1 MKYALI
7 GNPNVGKSLIFSQLT
22 GLGVEVSNYPGTTV
36 ALKSGPV
43 CVQREIQQLTD
54 LPGVYSLDGTTDEEI
69 LVRDELGAGRVD
81 VAIVVMDASHM
92 ERNLYL
98 LLQVAEYG
106 VPMVVVANMM
116 DEAEAQGLAPDLPR
130 LGGLLGV
137 EVIPAAATQGR
148 GIGAIMPAATAKA
161 RPPSFTIPYDADIE
175 AAIRSLEKTV
185 GATRIRAVLALEG
198 IGTDPALV
206 EAGKTLAGE
215 IEPSH
220 RMSVHQILA
229 ANRYHFAREIAAKV
243 IREREPRRGIDP
255 DRLLMHAWPGV
266 PILIAILIGMLV
278 FVFFTG
284 TLLERELVALFN
296 QYLIAPVQAASLPP
310 FAATLV
316 LSVLLAVEAGLAI
329 AFPFVFLFALCI
341 SVLEDSGY
349 MGRAAFLA
357 DRAMHRLGLHGGAV
371 IPMVLSFG
379 CNVPA
384 VMAMRSLR
392 SRRERIIASFL
403 IIMVPC
409 SARSV
414 VISGIVAA
422 FIGIPAALSVYGI
435 VLALT
440 IATGLFLSRITP
452 GDRFGMILEVPPLR
466 RPAAA
471 MVLRKAWYRVSE
483 FLFLAMP
490 VLILGSVVLGVL
502 SWSGILGLFEDA
514 IAPAL
519 EAVLGLPPYAAT
531 ALIFGILR
539 KEMAFETLVV
549 LAGTA
554 DLASVMTSVQLYT
567 FAIIS
572 TLFIP
577 CISTIAV
584 LSKQMGSRVA
594 IAVTAYTVAL
604 GILIGAAIHMLFG

>member
-1 MKYALI
+1 MRYALI

-22 GLGVEVSNYPGTTV
+22 GLGVEISNYPGTTV

-54 LPGVYSLDGTTDEEI
+54 LPGVYSLAGAADEET
-69 LVRDELGAGRVD
+69 LVRGELGEGRVD
-81 VAIVVMDASHM
+81 VAIVVMDASHL

-106 VPMVVVANMM
+106 VPLVAVANMM
-116 DEAEAQGLAPDLPR
+116 DEAEAAGLALDLPR
-130 LGGLLGV
+130 LGDMLGV
-137 EVIPAAATQGR
+137 EVIPTAATQAR
-148 GIGAIMPAATAKA
+148 GIAEILPAAMAKA
-161 RPPSFTIPYDADIE
+161 RPPSFPVPYDADIE
-175 AAIRSLEKTV
+175 AAIRSLQKTL
-185 GATRIRAVLALEG
+185 GATRIQAILALEG
-198 IGTDPALV
+198 IGSDPAMV
-206 EAGKTLAGE
+206 EAGKILAGE

-229 ANRYHFAREIAAKV
+229 ANRHHFAREVAGKV

-255 DRLLMHAWPGV
+255 DRLLMHSWPGV
-266 PILIAILIGMLV
+266 PILITVLVGMLV
-278 FVFFTG
+278 LVFFTG
-284 TLLERELVALFN
+284 SLLERELVSLFD
-296 QYLIAPVQAASLPP
+296 QFLILPVQAAGLPP
-310 FAATLV
+310 LAATLL

-341 SVLEDSGY
+341 SALEDSGY

-357 DRAMHRLGLHGGAV
+357 DRSMHRLGLHGGAV

-403 IIMVPC
+403 ITMVPC

-422 FIGIPAALSVYGI
+422 FIGIPAALSIYGI

-440 IATGLFLSRITP
+440 LATGLFLSRITP
-452 GDRFGMILEVPPLR
+452 GDRFGMILEVAPLR

-490 VLILGSVVLGVL
+490 VLILGSVVLGLL
-502 SWSGILGLFEDA
+502 SWSGILGFFQEA
-514 IAPAL
+514 VAPVM

-531 ALIFGILR
+531 ALVFGILR

-554 DLASVMTSVQLYT
+554 NLPSVMSDVQLYT

-572 TLFIP
+572 TLFVP
-577 CISTIAV
+577 CVSTIAV
-584 LSKQMGSRVA
+584 LSRQMGSRVA
-594 IAVTAYTVAL
+594 LAVTAYTVVL
-604 GILIGAAIHMLFG
+604 GLLIGAAIHFLAG

>member
-1 MKYALI
+1 MRYALI

-22 GLGVEVSNYPGTTV
+22 GLGVEISNYPGTTV

-43 CVQREIQQLTD
+43 CVEREIQQLTD
-54 LPGVYSLDGTTDEEI
+54 LPGVYSLDGTADEET
-69 LVRDELGAGRVD
+69 LVRGELREGRVD
-81 VAIVVMDASHM
+81 VAIVIMDASHL

-106 VPMVVVANMM
+106 VPMVAVANMM
-116 DEAEAQGLAPDLPR
+116 DEAEAAGLALDLPR
-130 LGGLLGV
+130 LGELLGV
-137 EVIPAAATQGR
+137 EVIPTAATQGR
-148 GIGAIMPAATAKA
+148 GIAEIMPVAMERA
-161 RPPSFTIPYDADIE
+161 RPSSITVPYDADIE
-175 AAIRSLEKTV
+175 AAIRSLQKTLGV
-185 GATRIRAVLALEG
+185 TRIQAILALEG
-198 IGTDPALV
+198 AGTDPAMG
-206 EAGKTLAGE
+206 EAGKALAGE

-229 ANRYHFAREIAAKV
+229 ANRHHFSREIAGKV

-266 PILIAILIGMLV
+266 PILVAVLVGMLV
-278 FVFFTG
+278 LVFFTG
-284 TLLERELVALFN
+284 SLLERGLVSLFDR
-296 QYLIAPVQAASLPP
+296 YLILPVQAAGLPP
-310 FAATLV
+310 LAATLL
-316 LSVLLAVEAGLAI
+316 LSMLLAIQAGLGI

-341 SVLEDSGY
+341 SALEDSGY
-349 MGRAAFLA
+349 MARAAFLA

-392 SRRERIIASFL
+392 TRRERIIASFL
-403 IIMVPC
+403 ITMVPC

-422 FIGIPAALSVYGI
+422 FVGIPAALSVYGL
-435 VLALT
+435 VLLLT
-440 IATGLFLSRITP
+440 MATGLFLSRVTP
-452 GDRFGMILEVPPLR
+452 GDRFGMILEVSPLR
-466 RPAAA
+466 RPGAA
-471 MVLRKAWYRVSE
+471 MVLRKSWHRVSE

-490 VLILGSVVLGVL
+490 VLVLGSVGLGLL
-502 SWSGILGLFEDA
+502 SWSGILGFFQESA
-514 IAPAL
+514 APVL
-519 EAVLGLPPYAAT
+519 EGFLGLPPYAAT
-531 ALIFGILR
+531 ALVFGILR

-554 DLASVMTSVQLYT
+554 NLPTVMSGVQLYT

-572 TLFIP
+572 TLFVP
-577 CISTIAV
+577 CVSTIAV
-584 LSKQMGSRVA
+584 LSRQMGSRVA
-594 IAVTAYTVAL
+594 LAVTAYTVAL
-604 GILIGAAIHMLFG
+604 GLLVGMAIHFMLA

>member
-1 MKYALI
+1 MRYALI

-22 GLGVEVSNYPGTTV
+22 GLGVEISNYPGTTV

-54 LPGVYSLDGTTDEEI
+54 LPGVYSLAGAADEET
-69 LVRDELGAGRVD
+69 LVRGELGEGRVD
-81 VAIVVMDASHM
+81 VAIVVMDASHL

-106 VPMVVVANMM
+106 VPLVAVANMM
-116 DEAEAQGLAPDLPR
+116 DEAEAAGLALDLPR
-130 LGGLLGV
+130 LGDMLGV
-137 EVIPAAATQGR
+137 EVIPTAATQAR
-148 GIGAIMPAATAKA
+148 GIAEILPAAMAKA
-161 RPPSFTIPYDADIE
+161 RPPSFPVPYDADIE
-175 AAIRSLEKTV
+175 AAIRSLQKTL
-185 GATRIRAVLALEG
+185 GATRIQAILALEG
-198 IGTDPALV
+198 IGSDPAMV
-206 EAGKTLAGE
+206 EAGKILAGE

-229 ANRYHFAREIAAKV
+229 ANRHHFAREIAGKV

-255 DRLLMHAWPGV
+255 DRLLMHSWPGV
-266 PILIAILIGMLV
+266 PILITVLVGMLV
-278 FVFFTG
+278 LVFFTG
-284 TLLERELVALFN
+284 SLLERELVSLFD
-296 QYLIAPVQAASLPP
+296 QFLILPVQAAGLPP
-310 FAATLV
+310 LAATLL

-341 SVLEDSGY
+341 SALEDSGY

-357 DRAMHRLGLHGGAV
+357 DRSMHRLGLHGGAV

-403 IIMVPC
+403 ITMVPC

-422 FIGIPAALSVYGI
+422 FIGIPAALSIYGI

-440 IATGLFLSRITP
+440 LATGLFLSRITP
-452 GDRFGMILEVPPLR
+452 GDRFGMILEVAPLR

-490 VLILGSVVLGVL
+490 VLILGSVVLGLL
-502 SWSGILGLFEDA
+502 SWSGILGFFQEA
-514 IAPAL
+514 VAPVM

-531 ALIFGILR
+531 ALVFGILR

-554 DLASVMTSVQLYT
+554 NLPSVMSDVQLYT

-572 TLFIP
+572 TLFVP
-577 CISTIAV
+577 CVSTIAV
-584 LSKQMGSRVA
+584 LSRQMGSRVA
-594 IAVTAYTVAL
+594 LAVTAYTVVL
-604 GILIGAAIHMLFG
+604 GLLIGAAIHFLAG